1 MCRGVQ
7 SLPGSPPLHQ
17 SRSAEAAGLRACR
30 LASTYEARAPWCSL
44 IAASAAAAPAAVAA
58 LRASTSA
65 ARRATVAAF
74 TGSLAGDTSHGG
86 RARGIPVPRARR

>member
-1 MCRGVQ
+1 MCRACWAVCLCTNQGLQ
-7 SLPGSPPLHQ
+7 KLPVCVPAGSPAPM
-17 SRSAEAAGLRACR
+17 RCA
-30 LASTYEARAPWCSL
+30 YPPWCSL

-86 RARGIPVPRARR
+86 RARGIPVPAPAK